1 MYLQKNEELSSYLG
15 MENMTDLLTD
25 LEYIK
30 EEDEEINMSKRETV
44 PLEVT
49 EDMFTCFYSIFFIVI
64 ISCLGTVLKKRKCLI
79 I

>member
-1 MYLQKNEELSSYLG
+1 
-15 MENMTDLLTD
+15 MTDLLTD

-49 EDMFTCFYSIFFIVI
+49 EDMFTCFYSISNNFLSRYSIE
-64 ISCLGTVLKKRKCLI
+64 KKKMLDYI
-79 I
+79 K